1 MADFWMDWIS
11 AMFFLETI
19 ELSIFWTVNLDYSF
33 GGLWLHLNIL
43 IYGDEGRE
51 KKTNRETLKRIKEK
65 RFIVTI
71 NGDVIEMESANIKRR
86 IQRYNH
92 DNSSKLQPKKKCR
105 NTIYRHTTRR
115 QKMMLKLNGP
125 HRKCRIRMFLFF
137 SWRRNCI
144 KLSIFP
150 RWFRWVCEPS
160 IWHCTCLAVC

>member
-19 ELSIFWTVNLDYSF
+19 ELSIFRTVNLDYSF

-92 DNSSKLQPKKKCR
+92 ENSSKLQPKKKMPKY
-105 NTIYRHTTRR
+105 NLQTHNKTT
-115 QKMMLKLNGP
+115 
-125 HRKCRIRMFLFF
+125 
-137 SWRRNCI
+137 
-144 KLSIFP
+144 
-150 RWFRWVCEPS
+150 EDD
-160 IWHCTCLAVC
+160 A